1 MPLVMTCPAG
11 TTSPNMDL
19 NQGRP
24 YRPGGSESE
33 LVSSF
38 HRRCLRI
45 GWVYALK
52 QSDNF
57 ANLKFA
63 ALAVALLV
71 LSMACLSLSLR
82 SIPVGT
88 AYAIWTGI
96 GAVGAATLG
105 ILAFGAPATLTRLPC
120 IALIVVGVLG
130 LTLSAE

>member
-1 MPLVMTCPAG
+1 MNWFLLLVAG
-11 TTSPNMDL
+11 AF
-19 NQGRP
+19 
-24 YRPGGSESE
+24 E
-33 LVSSF
+33 
-38 HRRCLRI
+38 I

-71 LSMACLSLSLR
+71 LSIACLSLSLR

-105 ILAFGAPATLTRLPC
+105 ILAFGEPATAVRLVC
-120 IALIVVGVLG
+120 IALIVAGVMG
-130 LTLSAE
+130 LKLASA